1 MRTHSEEIFK
11 QLPEEVQQHM
21 SAELSEIAD
30 GGGGLVV
37 PGRNVVDGQRGMGSK
52 LWVLEIPR

>member
-21 SAELSEIAD
+21 SAELSEKALCL
-30 GGGGLVV
+30 GGVCLTVG
-37 PGRNVVDGQRGMGSK
+37 
-52 LWVLEIPR
+52 E